1 MDNLHTETR
10 QIAARL
16 RGARLTAEKSAAE
29 LAACTGMSE
38 EAYLKMEEG
47 LEDYS
52 FTFLY
57 KCAKAL
63 GIDISAL
70 VSGDDPKLS
79 FYTLTRAG
87 EGMPIKRRAGFHYRH
102 LASKL
107 KHRAAEPF
115 VVTARYDEAGQTA
128 PIPLSTHDGQEFDMV
143 LSGSLR
149 VQLDDHIELLGPG
162 DSVFYDSSHPH
173 GMVAAGGTDCTFLA
187 VVFKPVAELPDAE
200 GELPAEPAPV
210 VRPADAKTAGAK
222 YDGLIYHNFAREKI
236 DENGCLTGIELLPP
250 ENFNFGY
257 DVVDALARKCPDK
270 RAMLWLSR
278 DKEERDFT
286 FAEISALSNRTANY
300 FASLGIGK
308 GDRVMLVLK
317 RHYQFWLSIL
327 ALHKLG
333 AVAIPA
339 TSLLVRHD
347 YEYRFEAAQVKA
359 IVCTGDGECAAEVD
373 LAQESSPTLQIK
385 IIANGSRPG
394 WHSFD
399 EEMPSF
405 PDTLER
411 VPTSRD
417 DPAIMFFTSGT
428 TGYPK
433 IATHTASYPLGHIVT
448 ARWWHNVEPDGLHLT
463 ISDTGWGLS
472 LIHI

>member
-16 RGARLTAEKSAAE
+16 RGARMTADKSAAE

-47 LEDYS
+47 AEDYS

-63 GIDISAL
+63 DLDISAL

-87 EGMPIKRRAGFHYRH
+87 EGMPIKRRAGFNYRH

-115 VVTARYDEAGQTA
+115 VVTAPYDASEQTA
-128 PIPLSTHDGQEFDMV
+128 PIALSTHAGQEFDMV
-143 LSGSLR
+143 LTGSLK

-162 DSVFYDSSHPH
+162 DSVFYDSAHPH
-173 GMVAAGGTDCTFLA
+173 GMVAAGGGDCTFLA
-187 VVFKPVAELPDAE
+187 VVFKPESEAGELPDE
-200 GELPAEPAPV
+200 PSPVPAA
-210 VRPADAKTAGAK
+210 ADAQAATEK
-222 YDGLIYHNFAREKI
+222 YAGLIYHDFVREEI
-236 DENGCLTGIELLPP
+236 DENGCLTGIELLPT

-270 RAMLWLSR
+270 RAMLWLSHN
-278 DKEERDFT
+278 KEERDFT

-300 FASLGIGK
+300 FASLGITR

-347 YEYRFEAAQVKA
+347 YEYRFEAGQVKA
-359 IVCTGDGECAAEVD
+359 IVCTGDGDCAAEVD
-373 LAQESSPTLQIK
+373 LAQASCPTLQIK
-385 IIANGSRPG
+385 IMA
-394 WHSFD
+394 
-399 EEMPSF
+399 F
-405 PDTLER
+405 PRARTTRRSCSLPPAQPATR
-411 VPTSRD
+411 KSPRTTPPTRSAMSSPR
-417 DPAIMFFTSGT
+417 AGGT
-428 TGYPK
+428 TSSR
-433 IATHTASYPLGHIVT
+433 TACT
-448 ARWWHNVEPDGLHLT
+448 
-463 ISDTGWGLS
+463 
-472 LIHI
+472 